1 MQGTKS
7 LENLKEAFS
16 RDAQMNRRYVYFAR
30 KADTEGYV
38 DVGGLL
44 RDVAEA
50 ETAHAFGHL
59 DFLKQVGD
67 PVTNEPIGNTQT
79 NLRSAIASQTFDY
92 SEVYPGFARTAREEG
107 LEELAEW
114 FEMLARAERS
124 HTARLQQALDS
135 IS

>member
-59 DFLKQVGD
+59 DFLRQVGD
-67 PVTNEPIGNTQT
+67 PITNEPIGNTQT
-79 NLRSAIASQTFDY
+79 NLRSAIASETFDY